1 MDDNIH
7 SLIYYQVAAG
17 VSIGMATKSPCTN
30 HIHFAMKKGN
40 GFIDPTKFLE
50 ARLFKFKPWEQYCDD
65 YLLVWKVRIFLYLY
79 CFLGKKN
86 FDTTNNK

>member
-1 MDDNIH
+1 
-7 SLIYYQVAAG
+7 
-17 VSIGMATKSPCTN
+17 MATKSPCTN

-79 CFLGKKN
+79 YFLVSLLFSCIFTVFLREKKL
-86 FDTTNNK
+86 